1 MIINPRKIIQNT
13 FFLPFPLIIIII
25 IIIIMKRITKTPY
38 HEMHKCYAIQ
48 ILKKK
53 KKKKKREKKK
63 KQQRRMVTKSREMK
77 YKGHARKLQLD

>member
-25 IIIIMKRITKTPY
+25 IIIMKRITKTPY
-38 HEMHKCYAIQ
+38 HEMHKCYEIK

-53 KKKKKREKKK
+53 KEKK
-63 KQQRRMVTKSREMK
+63 QRNSKEEWSQRVER
-77 YKGHARKLQLD
+77 